1 MRLRTSTSNG
11 PGLRFAAPS
20 PLPARR
26 VPTRPCRVGP
36 SGHYCL
42 IPGGAQVGGPDA
54 GKAPRTLLDTFLS
67 CSPQSSKKHPNSR
80 VKAPPSGG
88 PLPLTS
94 EPLFLLAG

>member
-1 MRLRTSTSNG
+1 MRLSGFISSG

-26 VPTRPCRVGP
+26 LPARPCRVGP
-36 SGHYCL
+36 SGQYFL
-42 IPGGAQVGGPDA
+42 VPGGAQVGGTDA
-54 GKAPRTLLDTFLS
+54 GKAPRTVLDTFLS
-67 CSPQSSKKHPNSR
+67 CSPQSSKKNPNSR
-80 VKAPPSGG
+80 VQAPPSGG